1 MSPLKL
7 IRKKI
12 EIALTHAA
20 CWLIA
25 PLPRRAVLALA
36 RALGTLGYHLSGRLK
51 AVGRANLDLVFGN
64 RLSPREKT
72 RILKASCGTFA
83 LVTLDVAWFSRNTAA
98 RVNACTTFEREP
110 AEVIGGGKPYICIT
124 GHFGNWEVLG
134 LAAALRGYPLASVAT
149 PLKNHVVDQLFRRE
163 REATGQIIID
173 RTGAVRSM
181 LRILKDGGRVALL
194 LDQNTQLN
202 EGGVFVDFF
211 GVPATVSAAGA
222 SLAYRTGTGIAFGFS
237 IPDADGCYHIH
248 IPPVIV
254 PPPYRRENAD
264 QTILELTQRITRVYE
279 EMIRAHPECWLWMY
293 KRWKHVRP
301 GDARDRYPFYT
312 SVLRPDLIPPSY
324 GGAKHD
330 G

>member
-1 MSPLKL
+1 MSPFKFIRNKL
-7 IRKKI
+7 
-12 EIALTHAA
+12 EIVLTRAA
-20 CWLIA
+20 SWLIA

-36 RALGTLGYHLSGRLK
+36 HVLGILGYYFSGRLK
-51 AVGRANLDLVFGN
+51 AVGRANLDLVFGDSV
-64 RLSPREKT
+64 SPQEKV
-72 RILKASCGTFA
+72 RILKASCSTFA
-83 LVTLDVAWFSRNTAA
+83 LMTLDVAWFSQNTAK

-110 AEVIGGGKPYICIT
+110 GEVIGGKPYICIT

-149 PLKNHVVDQLFRRE
+149 PLKNPVVDQLFCRE
-163 REATGQIIID
+163 REATGGIILD
-173 RTGAVRSM
+173 RAGAVRSM

-237 IPDADGCYHIH
+237 IPDTNGCYHIY
-248 IPPVIV
+248 IPPAIM
-254 PPPYRRENAD
+254 PPPYHRENAD
-264 QTILELTQRITRVYE
+264 QAILELTQQITRVYE
-279 EMIRAHPECWLWMY
+279 DMIRAHPECWLWMY

-301 GDARDRYPFYT
+301 GDSRERYPFY
-312 SVLRPDLIPPSY
+312 SSELRPDLIPPSY
-324 GGAKHD
+324 EMVKHD